1 MLMLFL
7 LGWNKHFNLVDT
19 ILKNQYV
26 YTYMNK
32 NTTPVDYRIE
42 GYMLLVVF
50 VVKLLRF
57 SVHTYKIL
65 NEKKKKVKPIKSQ

>member
-1 MLMLFL
+1 
-7 LGWNKHFNLVDT
+7 
-19 ILKNQYV
+19 
-26 YTYMNK
+26 MNK

-65 NEKKKKVKPIKSQ
+65 NEKKKKVKPIKS